1 MMRRRKS
8 GESGGIRHELA
19 TIVRQ
24 SREVWRLIP
33 WRHRLSLAGAV
44 GIMSVASAANTAIA
58 LCMGKLIDVVDP
70 QSKSHP
76 VAGRADS
83 HRRHVSGRH
92 RRRLPR
98 A

>member
-1 MMRRRKS
+1 MRRRKT

-58 LCMGKLIDVVDP
+58 LCLGKLVDVVDP
-70 QSKSHP
+70 QRNPTQS
-76 VAGRADS
+76 AGR
-83 HRRHVSGRH
+83 H
-92 RRRLPR
+92 
-98 A
+98 